1 MLVVPPGRVVC
12 VTAFGQSGRGFESAV
27 MPKVKLFLAIFRFLL
42 VFAGISPQLQSFYG
56 IILITHAYGEDPSV
70 LSSLSPI
77 LPSSSED
84 LWFNSPVI
92 CLLLRS
98 VVHCLTLIP
107 LTMDYYLDF
116 LSNGKACD

>member
-1 MLVVPPGRVVC
+1 MFGSGEVVC
-12 VTAFGQSGRGFESAV
+12 VQASGLHGRGFESSV
-27 MPKVKLFLAIFRFLL
+27 MPKDKLFLAIFRFLL
-42 VFAGISPQLQSFYG
+42 VFVGIYPQLQSFYG

-84 LWFNSPVI
+84 LRFISPVI

-107 LTMDYYLDF
+107 LF
-116 LSNGKACD
+116 AG